1 MKIGEYITV
10 QKIKDQS
17 EYRWVVLTDLD
28 FRQLDGYESLEGG
41 IVRYFA
47 DTKRE
52 AGDAICEIEE
62 DGTEAILLCGTLEDL
77 CIGGVIVE

>member
-1 MKIGEYITV
+1 MKIGDYVAIQE
-10 QKIKDQS
+10 IKDQS
-17 EYRWVVLTDLD
+17 EARWVVLTDLE
-28 FRQLDGYESLEGG
+28 FRQYDGYDSLESG
-41 IVRYFA
+41 IVRYIA

-62 DGTEAILLCGTLEDL
+62 DGTEAYLLCGALEDL